1 MRIEKITVKNL
12 FRTFDHVI
20 PLNLDDRITIIH
32 GPNGFGKST
41 LLKMM
46 EGVLK
51 SGYSEIRAI
60 PFDEFSLFFQGGAF
74 IKIIKGTPE
83 EDSLQLVYSL
93 GADERT
99 VELDSEFNLE
109 ELGFPLEV
117 IEDLADLIPEL
128 DQVGPQAWVHTL
140 TGKAL
145 DLRAVLERYKDRL
158 PDYGNINLQPKELLD
173 LVSSVNVRMIET
185 QRLSSQ
191 LRRRRVRL
199 RPAYNIVSA
208 TRRAVSAYSEELS
221 EAIEAT
227 LTEYATLSQSLDRTF
242 PFRLIEHSSQSELTK
257 DDIDQALGE
266 LEKKRSQLRDV
277 GLLEREE
284 DVSMLEEIDETTM
297 NVLSVYI
304 EDTRTKLGIFDE
316 MAAKIELLR
325 NIVNS
330 RFRYKQMS
338 VSKEEGFIF
347 TTADGK
353 ILDPT
358 SLSSGEQHTL
368 VVLYELLFKVEPNS
382 IILIDEPELSL
393 HVEWQVNFLAELQ
406 KITELASLDVLMAT
420 HSPDIIN
427 DRWDL
432 TVELQGPTK

>member
-20 PLNLDDRITIIH
+20 PLNMDDRITIIH

-51 SGYSEIRAI
+51 SRYSEIRAI
-60 PFDEFSLFFQGGAF
+60 PFDEFTLFFQGGAF
-74 IKIIKGTPE
+74 IKIIKEAPQ

-93 GADERT
+93 GADEHT
-99 VELDSEFNLE
+99 IKLDLGIDSEGLDFPVDAIE
-109 ELGFPLEV
+109 EW
-117 IEDLADLIPEL
+117 IPEL
-128 DQVGPQAWVHTL
+128 SQVGPQNWVHVP
-140 TGKAL
+140 TGNVL
-145 DLRAVLERYKDRL
+145 GLRAVLERYEGHL
-158 PDYGNINLQPKELLD
+158 PDYGNIILEPEELRYLR
-173 LVSSVNVRMIET
+173 SSVNVRMIET
-185 QRLSSQ
+185 QRLSSRSYQ
-191 LRRRRVRL
+191 QRNHRISVRRYRTLR
-199 RPAYNIVSA
+199 

-221 EAIEAT
+221 EAIEVKLA
-227 LTEYATLSQSLDRTF
+227 EYATLSQSLDRTF
-242 PFRLIEHSSQSELTK
+242 PFRLIEHSAQSGLTK
-257 DDIDQALGE
+257 DEIDQALGE

-304 EDTRTKLGIFDE
+304 EDTREKLGIFDE

-325 NIVNS
+325 NTVNS

-338 VSKEEGFIF
+338 VSKEDGFIF

-353 ILDPT
+353 VLPPV

-368 VVLYELLFKVEPNS
+368 VVLYELLFKVKPNS
-382 IILIDEPELSL
+382 MILIDEPELSL

-432 TVELQGPTK
+432 TVELKGPTK

>member
-20 PLNLDDRITIIH
+20 PLNMDDRITIIH

-51 SGYSEIRAI
+51 SRYSEICAI
-60 PFDEFSLFFQGGAF
+60 PFDEFGLFFQDGAF
-74 IKIIKGTPE
+74 IKIIKETPQ
-83 EDSLQLVYSL
+83 EDLLQLVYSL
-93 GADERT
+93 GADVRT
-99 VELDSEFNLE
+99 VELDLRFEPE
-109 ELGFPLEV
+109 ELDFPPYM
-117 IEDLADLIPEL
+117 IEEWIPEL
-128 DQVGPQAWVHTL
+128 DRVGVRLWRHIS
-140 TGKAL
+140 TGISFS
-145 DLRAVLERYKDRL
+145 LRAVLEHYGDRL
-158 PDYGNINLQPKELLD
+158 PDYDATYLEPESEELRD
-173 LVSSVNVRMIET
+173 LGDSVNVRMIET
-185 QRLSSQ
+185 QRLSSDSHQ
-191 LRRRRVRL
+191 LDHR
-199 RPAYNIVSA
+199 
-208 TRRAVSAYSEELS
+208 TFAVSAYSKELS
-221 EAIEAT
+221 EAIEVKLA
-227 LTEYATLSQSLDRTF
+227 EYATLSQSLDRTF
-242 PFRLIEHSSQSELTK
+242 PFRLIEHSSQSGLTK
-257 DDIDQALGE
+257 DEIDQALGE
-266 LEKKRSQLRDV
+266 LEKKRAQLRDV

-284 DVSMLEEIDETTM
+284 DVSPLEAIDETTM

-325 NIVNS
+325 NTVNS

-338 VSKEEGFIF
+338 VSKKDGFIF

-353 ILDPT
+353 ILPPT

-382 IILIDEPELSL
+382 MILIDEPELSL
-393 HVEWQVNFLAELQ
+393 HVEWQVNFLAALQ
-406 KITELASLDVLMAT
+406 KITELASLDILMAT

-432 TVELQGPTK
+432 TVELQGPTQ